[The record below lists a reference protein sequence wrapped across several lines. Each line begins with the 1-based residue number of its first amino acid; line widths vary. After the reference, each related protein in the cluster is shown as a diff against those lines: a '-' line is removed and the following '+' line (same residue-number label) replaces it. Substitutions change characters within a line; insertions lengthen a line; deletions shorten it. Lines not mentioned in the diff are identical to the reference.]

1 MTQSQQKSDAP
12 RQDPNSLHPC
22 RWSEQDLQAKCRW
35 TFSRASGPGGQN
47 RNKVETCASVEFL
60 PTKDIARASEARTQG
75 ENRKVALHRLRCKL
89 AVDFRPQG
97 KSEKC
102 PPEQSKQSGTHDVIP
117 NGMDQNAPAVWKQ
130 YCRNGRL
137 QISENNWDWPCLLSI
152 LLDTLAH
159 QDWDVPAASIILE
172 VSSSQL
178 IKLLKKEPLA
188 LIRLNEERA
197 TRGRH
202 ELR

>member
-1 MTQSQQKSDAP
+1 MGDEP
-12 RQDPNSLHPC
+12 RKDLNCLHPC
-22 RWSEQDLQAKCRW
+22 RWNEADLQAKCRW

-60 PTKDIARASEARTQG
+60 PTKDSARASEARTQG

-97 KSEKC
+97 RSEKC
-102 PPEQSKQSGTHDVIP
+102 PPEQSKLSGTHDVIP
-117 NGMDQNAPAVWKQ
+117 NRIDQDALAVWKK

-152 LLDTLAH
+152 LLDTLAL
-159 QDWDVPAASIILE
+159 QDWDVHAACIVLQ

-178 IKLLKKEPLA
+178 VKLLKKEPLA

-197 TRGRH
+197 ARSKH